1 MKRELLSYFAV
12 LGGMAAATL
21 FLCARPDV
29 APHAALATPAAIR
42 AAADT
47 HTGTRTDTHTE
58 TRTETQAGTRAD
70 AVPPAAE
77 LAVEAGD
84 LGSRADRHA
93 SDALRVAQQ
102 PVREDDLDWDYV
114 QLRL

>member
-21 FLCARPDV
+21 FLCMRPDAAPAP
-29 APHAALATPAAIR
+29 APHAPVAAALR
-42 AAADT
+42 AAAA
-47 HTGTRTDTHTE
+47 TGTEPRAE
-58 TRTETQAGTRAD
+58 SRTESRAD
-70 AVPPAAE
+70 AMPPAAE

-93 SDALRVAQQ
+93 SDALRVAQH
-102 PVREDDLDWDYV
+102 PVPEDDLGWDYV

>member
-47 HTGTRTDTHTE
+47 HTGTRTDTRTE
-58 TRTETQAGTRAD
+58 TRTETRAGTRAD

>member
-21 FLCARPDV
+21 FLCARPDAAPAP
-29 APHAALATPAAIR
+29 APHATAAAVR
-42 AAADT
+42 AAVM
-47 HTGTRTDTHTE
+47 
-58 TRTETQAGTRAD
+58 TRAD

-102 PVREDDLDWDYV
+102 PVREEGLEWDYV

>member
-47 HTGTRTDTHTE
+47 HTDTRTE